1 MTWQPPDGPV
11 SRIVIVD
18 DPYTLPDLFPPEPPA
33 CHIDD
38 RLFYRLQ
45 WLVYGGV
52 GVLVAGVVLAIYR
65 TCRIVLEYF
74 SESLTK

>member
-1 MTWQPPDGPV
+1 MNRQPPDTPAAFA
-11 SRIVIVD
+11 D
-18 DPYTLPDLFPPEPPA
+18 EPPV
-33 CHIDD
+33 CHIND
-38 RLFYRLQ
+38 RMYTRLQ

-52 GVLVAGVVLAIYR
+52 GVVVAGMALAIYR